1 MSEIA
6 DSQKIEA
13 NFDFE
18 SSFSPSQEYKSD
30 HIEDLKI
37 IHWSVF
43 INVSE
48 HLKSSVTCQ
57 ENKLL
62 FSKYQKM

>member
-13 NFDFE
+13 HFDFE

-30 HIEDLKI
+30 LIEDLKI

-48 HLKSSVTCQ
+48 HL
-57 ENKLL
+57 NHL
-62 FSKYQKM
+62 